1 MSHKLPARTRAALV
15 ATGAVL
21 LSSVLVAAFSPV
33 AAAAASVLPLPL
45 PLPAAADPLVSEGI
59 TIEGP
64 LINTISLPT
73 LK

>member
-1 MSHKLPARTRAALV
+1 MRHKLPARTRAALV

-21 LSSVLVAAFSPV
+21 LTSALAAALAPV
-33 AAAAASVLPLPL
+33 AAAAALPLPL

>member
-1 MSHKLPARTRAALV
+1 M
-15 ATGAVL
+15 
-21 LSSVLVAAFSPV
+21 LSSGLVAALSPV
-33 AAAAASVLPLPL
+33 AAAAAAAPALPLPLPL

-64 LINTISLPT
+64 LINTISLPM

>member
-1 MSHKLPARTRAALV
+1 MRHKLPARIRAAVV

-21 LSSVLVAAFSPV
+21 LTSALAPV
-33 AAAAASVLPLPL
+33 AAAAALPLPL